1 MEAKLDNLIEKIKKD
16 GVDEAK
22 KVSERLIAQAQQQAE
37 DVVAVAREKAEVII
51 DQANQKAEK
60 FKRNSES
67 SLKQAARDLSLSL
80 HQEIISLLDKILKR
94 NISQELTS
102 DFVKELILKL
112 VNQWD
117 KKKDCLEVLVA
128 EKDVKQISEMVLD
141 GLNKEVAGGISIKP
155 SSFIDK
161 GFRIGIKGSDV
172 YYDFSD
178 ESVLEVLKEFL
189 NPALVAILNKK

>member
-22 KVSERLIAQAQQQAE
+22 KVSERLIVQAQQQAE
-37 DVVAVAREKAEVII
+37 EVVAVAREKAKVII

-94 NISQELTS
+94 NISQELTPH
-102 DFVKELILKL
+102 FVKELILKL

-117 KKKDCLEVLVA
+117 KEKDCLEVLVA